1 MQMSAVHD
9 NEANEF
15 FFQDK
20 DEEVCI
26 GVVPPSEV
34 SYFPR
39 VGEIVS
45 LPRYEGSDGGYYVIT
60 HIVHSF
66 IAEPVSNDIKF
77 CSRRF
82 YVRAAT
88 GDDMPRRNR

>member
-1 MQMSAVHD
+1 MNAAFD
-9 NEANEF
+9 NEADEF

-20 DEEVCI
+20 DEEVCVGI
-26 GVVPPSEV
+26 IPASEV

-45 LPRYEGSDGGYYVIT
+45 LPKYEGSEGGYYVIT

-66 IAEPVSNDIKF
+66 ITEPVSNDIKF

-82 YVRAAT
+82 YVREAN
-88 GDDMPRRNR
+88 GDDMPRRSR